1 MNMAIT
7 SYSTLQTSIGDW
19 LIRTDLTAV
28 IPDFITL
35 AEAQFNRNIC
45 HRKMVERATATLD
58 SEYSAVPA
66 DWLESIRYQINTNPI
81 TVMEFVSPDQAA
93 MLKGANGSSGKPI
106 YYTQIGQQFQV
117 IPAPDSGSAY
127 TGELT
132 YYAKIPALTVS
143 NTSNWLLADSPDI
156 YLYASLLQAAP
167 YLQDDQR
174 ITVWAALY
182 TSALNDL
189 KVSDERSRMA
199 TSALRMRARSFG

>member
-1 MNMAIT
+1 MAIT
-7 SYSTLQTSIGDW
+7 SYSTLQTTVGDW
-19 LIRTDLTAV
+19 LNRSDLTTV

-35 AEAQFNRNIC
+35 AEAQFNRTLR

-58 SEYSAVPA
+58 TEYSAMPA

-93 MLKGANGSSGKPI
+93 MLKGAYSTSGKPI
-106 YYTQIGQQFQV
+106 FYSQIGQQFQV

-132 YYAKIPALTVS
+132 YYAKIPALS
-143 NTSNWLLADSPDI
+143 AGNTSNWLLVDSPDI
-156 YLYASLLQAAP
+156 YLYGALLQSAP

-174 ITVWAALY
+174 LNIWAAIYQRLIE
-182 TSALNDL
+182 DL

-199 TSALRMRARSFG
+199 TSSLRMRARSLG

>member
-1 MNMAIT
+1 MAIS
-7 SYSTLQTSIGDW
+7 SYSTLQSSIGDW
-19 LIRTDLTAV
+19 LNRSDLTAV

-35 AEAQFNRNIC
+35 AEAQFNRNIR

-93 MLKGANGSSGKPI
+93 MLKGANSSSGKPI

-117 IPAPDSGSAY
+117 IPVPDSGSSY

-143 NTSNWLLADSPDI
+143 NTSNWLLVDSPDL
-156 YLYASLLQAAP
+156 YLYGSLLQAAP

-174 ITVWAALY
+174 ITTWAALY
-182 TSALNDL
+182 TTAINDL

>member
-1 MNMAIT
+1 MAI
-7 SYSTLQTSIGDW
+7 SNYSTLQASIGDW
-19 LIRTDLTAV
+19 LNRSDLTAV

-35 AEAQFNRNIC
+35 AEAQFNRNIR
-45 HRKMVERATATLD
+45 HRRMVERATATLD

-66 DWLESIRYQINTNPI
+66 DWLESLRYQINTNPI

-93 MLKGANGSSGKPI
+93 LLKGANGTTGKPI

-117 IPAPDSGSAY
+117 VPAPDSGSAY

-132 YYAKIPALTVS
+132 YYATIPALSVS
-143 NTSNWLLADSPDI
+143 NTTNWLLTDSPDL
-156 YLYASLLQAAP
+156 YLYGALLQAAP

-174 ITVWAALY
+174 LSTWGTLY
-182 TSALNDL
+182 ERCLNDL

>member
-1 MNMAIT
+1 MAIT
-7 SYSTLQTSIGDW
+7 NYSTLQTAIGDW
-19 LIRTDLTAV
+19 LNRADLSAV
-28 IPDFITL
+28 IPDFIGL
-35 AEAQFNRNIC
+35 AEAQFNRSLR

-58 SEYSAVPA
+58 TEYSAMPA
-66 DWLESIRYQINTNPI
+66 DWLESIRYQLNTNPI

-93 MLKGANGSSGKPI
+93 LLKGAYSTSGKPI
-106 YYTQIGQQFQV
+106 FYSQIGQQFQV
-117 IPAPDSGSAY
+117 IPGPDSGSAY

-156 YLYASLLQAAP
+156 YLYGALLQSAP

-174 ITVWAALY
+174 LNVWAAIYQRLIE
-182 TSALNDL
+182 DL

-199 TSALRMRARSFG
+199 TSSLRMRARSLG

>member
-19 LIRTDLTAV
+19 LNRADLTAV

-35 AEAQFNRNIC
+35 AEAKFNRNIR

-58 SEYSAVPA
+58 SEYSAVPG
-66 DWLESIRYQINTNPI
+66 DWLESIRFQINTNPI

-93 MLKGANGSSGKPI
+93 MLKGANSASGKPI

-143 NTSNWLLADSPDI
+143 NTSNWLLVEAPDL
-156 YLYASLLQAAP
+156 YLYGSLLQAAP

-174 ITVWAALY
+174 ITVWGALY
-182 TSALNDL
+182 DRALSDL
-189 KVSDERSRMA
+189 KVSDERSRMS

>member
-1 MNMAIT
+1 MAIT
-7 SYSTLQTSIGDW
+7 SYSTLQTTVGDW
-19 LIRTDLTAV
+19 LNRSDLTTV

-35 AEAQFNRNIC
+35 AEAQFNRTLR

-58 SEYSAVPA
+58 TEYSAMPA

-93 MLKGANGSSGKPI
+93 MLKGAYSTSGKPI
-106 YYTQIGQQFQV
+106 FYSQIGQQFQV

-132 YYAKIPALTVS
+132 YYASIPALS
-143 NTSNWLLADSPDI
+143 AGNTSNWLLVDSPDI
-156 YLYASLLQAAP
+156 YLYGALLQSAP

-174 ITVWAALY
+174 LNIWAAIYQRLIE
-182 TSALNDL
+182 DL

-199 TSALRMRARSFG
+199 TSSLRMRARSLG

>member
-1 MNMAIT
+1 MAIT
-7 SYSTLQTSIGDW
+7 SYSTLQTTVGDW
-19 LIRTDLTAV
+19 LNRSDLTTV

-35 AEAQFNRNIC
+35 AEAQFNRTLR

-58 SEYSAVPA
+58 TEYSAMPA

-93 MLKGANGSSGKPI
+93 LLKGAYSTSGKPI
-106 YYTQIGQQFQV
+106 FYSQIGQQFQV

-132 YYAKIPALTVS
+132 YYAKIPALSVS
-143 NTSNWLLADSPDI
+143 NTSNWLLVDSPDI
-156 YLYASLLQAAP
+156 YLYGALLQSAP

-174 ITVWAALY
+174 LNVWAAIYQRLIE
-182 TSALNDL
+182 DL

-199 TSALRMRARSFG
+199 TSSLRMRARSLG

>member
-1 MNMAIT
+1 MAIN
-7 SYSTLQTSIGDW
+7 SYSALQASIADF
-19 LIRTDLTAV
+19 LNRSDLTAV

-35 AEAQFNRNIC
+35 AEAQFNRNIR

-58 SEYSAVPA
+58 SEYSVVPG
-66 DWLESIRYQINTNPI
+66 DWLESIRFQINTNPI

-93 MLKGANGSSGKPI
+93 MLKGANSASGKPI

-143 NTSNWLLADSPDI
+143 NTSNWLLVEAPDL
-156 YLYASLLQAAP
+156 YLYGSLLQAAP

-174 ITVWAALY
+174 ITVWGALY
-182 TSALNDL
+182 DRAISDL
-189 KVSDERSRMA
+189 KVSDERSRMS

>member
-1 MNMAIT
+1 MAVN
-7 SYSTLQTSIGDW
+7 SYSALQASIADF
-19 LIRTDLTAV
+19 LNRSDLTAV

-35 AEAQFNRNIC
+35 AEAQFNRNIR

-58 SEYSAVPA
+58 SEYSAVPG
-66 DWLESIRYQINTNPI
+66 DWLESIRFQINTNPI

-93 MLKGANGSSGKPI
+93 MLKGANSASGKPI

-143 NTSNWLLADSPDI
+143 NTSNWLLVEAPDL
-156 YLYASLLQAAP
+156 YLYGSLLQAAP

-174 ITVWAALY
+174 ITVWGALY
-182 TSALNDL
+182 DRAISDL
-189 KVSDERSRMA
+189 KVSDERSRMS

>member
-1 MNMAIT
+1 MAI
-7 SYSTLQTSIGDW
+7 SNYSTLQASIGDW
-19 LIRTDLTAV
+19 LNRSDLTAV

-35 AEAQFNRNIC
+35 AEAQFNRNIR
-45 HRKMVERATATLD
+45 HRRMVERATATLD

-93 MLKGANGSSGKPI
+93 LLKGANGTTGKPI

-117 IPAPDSGSAY
+117 VPAPDSGSAY

-132 YYAKIPALTVS
+132 YYATIPALSVS
-143 NTSNWLLADSPDI
+143 NTTNWLLTDSPDL
-156 YLYASLLQAAP
+156 YLYGALLQAAP

-174 ITVWAALY
+174 ISTWGTLY
-182 TSALNDL
+182 ERCLNDL
-189 KVSDERSRMA
+189 KVSHERSRMA

>member
-1 MNMAIT
+1 MAI
-7 SYSTLQTSIGDW
+7 SNYSTLQASIGDW
-19 LIRTDLTAV
+19 LNRSDLTAV

-35 AEAQFNRNIC
+35 AEAQFNRNIR
-45 HRKMVERATATLD
+45 HRRMVERATATLD

-93 MLKGANGSSGKPI
+93 LLKGANGTTGKPI

-117 IPAPDSGSAY
+117 VPAPDSGSAY

-132 YYAKIPALTVS
+132 YYATIPALSVS
-143 NTSNWLLADSPDI
+143 NTTNWLLTDSPDL
-156 YLYASLLQAAP
+156 YLYGALLQAAP

-174 ITVWAALY
+174 ISTWGTLY
-182 TSALNDL
+182 ERCLNDL

>member
-1 MNMAIT
+1 MAIT
-7 SYSTLQTSIGDW
+7 SYSTLQTTVGDW
-19 LIRTDLTAV
+19 LNRSDLTTV

-35 AEAQFNRNIC
+35 AEAQFNRTLR

-58 SEYSAVPA
+58 TEYSAMPA

-93 MLKGANGSSGKPI
+93 LLKGAYSTSGKPI
-106 YYTQIGQQFQV
+106 FYSQIGQQFQV

-132 YYAKIPALTVS
+132 YYAKIPALS
-143 NTSNWLLADSPDI
+143 AGNTSNWLLVDSPDI
-156 YLYASLLQAAP
+156 YLYGALLQSAP

-174 ITVWAALY
+174 LSTWAAIYQRLIE
-182 TSALNDL
+182 DL

-199 TSALRMRARSFG
+199 TSSLRMRARSLG

>member
-1 MNMAIT
+1 MAIT
-7 SYSTLQTSIGDW
+7 SYSTLQTTVGDW
-19 LIRTDLTAV
+19 LNRSDLTTV

-35 AEAQFNRNIC
+35 AEAQFNRTLR

-58 SEYSAVPA
+58 TEYSAMPA
-66 DWLESIRYQINTNPI
+66 DWLESIRYQLNTNPI

-93 MLKGANGSSGKPI
+93 MLKGAYSTSGKPI
-106 YYTQIGQQFQV
+106 FYSQIGQQFQV

-132 YYAKIPALTVS
+132 YYAKIPALS
-143 NTSNWLLADSPDI
+143 AGNTSNWLLVDSPDI
-156 YLYASLLQAAP
+156 YLYGALLQSAP

-174 ITVWAALY
+174 LNIWAAIYQRLID
-182 TSALNDL
+182 DL

-199 TSALRMRARSFG
+199 TSSLRMRARSLG

>member
-1 MNMAIT
+1 MAFNN
-7 SYSTLQTSIGDW
+7 YSSLQASIADF
-19 LIRTDLTAV
+19 LNRNDLTAV

-35 AEAQFNRNIC
+35 AEAQFNRNIR
-45 HRKMVERATATLD
+45 HRRMVERATATLD

-93 MLKGANGSSGKPI
+93 LLKGANGTTGKPI

-117 IPAPDSGSAY
+117 VPAPDSGSAY

-132 YYAKIPALTVS
+132 YYATIPALSVS
-143 NTSNWLLADSPDI
+143 NTTNWLLTDSPDL
-156 YLYASLLQAAP
+156 YLYGALLQAAP

-174 ITVWAALY
+174 ISTWGTLY
-182 TSALNDL
+182 ERCLNDL

>member
-1 MNMAIT
+1 MAIT
-7 SYSTLQTSIGDW
+7 SYSTLQTTVGDW
-19 LIRTDLTAV
+19 LNRSDLTTV

-35 AEAQFNRNIC
+35 AEAQFNRTLR

-58 SEYSAVPA
+58 TEYSAMPA

-93 MLKGANGSSGKPI
+93 LLKGAYSTSGKPI
-106 YYTQIGQQFQV
+106 FYSQIGQQFQV

-132 YYAKIPALTVS
+132 YYAKIPALS
-143 NTSNWLLADSPDI
+143 AGNTSNWLLVDSPDI
-156 YLYASLLQAAP
+156 YLYGALLQSAP

-174 ITVWAALY
+174 LNIWAAIYQRLIE
-182 TSALNDL
+182 DL

-199 TSALRMRARSFG
+199 TSSLRMRARSLG